1 MTSDG
6 FAHLRIEYGDE
17 PLRRDELPADPFEL
31 FRTWLAKAAA
41 AGVSE
46 PNGMTLA
53 TVDTDGQPHCRVVL
67 LKELDGRGLTFFT
80 NKHSDKGQQL
90 AANARAAINFWWPAP
105 RNRQVR
111 LLGTVEHVEDA
122 IADAYFRSRPRRA
135 QICSAVSPQSRVVG
149 GRDEIERLADE
160 LTARVG
166 DGEVQRPAHW
176 GGYRLLPTSI
186 EFWQGRNGRLHD
198 RFRYR
203 VAAGSWRIEQLAP

>member
-31 FRTWLAKAAA
+31 FRSWLAAAAA

-53 TVDTDGQPHCRVVL
+53 TVDAEGQPHCRVVL
-67 LKELDGRGLTFFT
+67 LKELDRRGLTFFT
-80 NKHSDKGQQL
+80 NKQSDKGGQL

-111 LLGTVEHVEDA
+111 LLGTVEHVEA
-122 IADAYFRSRPRRA
+122 EPRGGWPRRTRA
-135 QICSAVSPQSRVVG
+135 HG
-149 GRDEIERLADE
+149 GRADGARRRRRSAASCALGRLPPA
-160 LTARVG
+160 ARVDRVLAG
-166 DGEVQRPAHW
+166 AQRAPA
-176 GGYRLLPTSI
+176 RSLPLPRR
-186 EFWQGRNGRLHD
+186 GRRMAD
-198 RFRYR
+198 R
-203 VAAGSWRIEQLAP
+203 AAGAVTAGAHGTAKCALPPPLRAP

>member
-17 PLRRDELPADPFEL
+17 PLRRYELPADPFEL
-31 FRTWLAKAAA
+31 LRSWLAAAAA

-46 PNGMTLA
+46 PNGMNLA
-53 TVDTDGQPHCRVVL
+53 TVDGDGQPHCRVVL

-80 NKHSDKGQQL
+80 NKQSAKGEQL
-90 AANARAAINFWWPAP
+90 AANARAAVNFWWPAP

-111 LLGTVEHVEDA
+111 LLGVVEHVEAA
-122 IADAYFRSRPRRA
+122 IADAYFHSRPRRA
-135 QICSAVSPQSRVVG
+135 QICSAISPQSRVVR
-149 GRDEIERLADE
+149 GRDELERLADE
-160 LTARVG
+160 LTARTG
-166 DGEVQRPAHW
+166 DGVVARPAHW
-176 GGYRLLPTSI
+176 GGYRLLPTAI

-203 VAAGSWRIEQLAP
+203 GVVGAWSLEQLAP